1 MPFVMSLKQAY
12 LFACL
17 ILGSMVQAQNDSLA
31 YQDLVKHLS
40 SLKGLMADS
49 TWEHSRDSAIYRI
62 QFTASGNFI
71 DPKFHFNRNLNIR
84 SIERGVDSVKLYNIQ
99 VHPKSEK
106 RSHFFHGPLQIDLP
120 LQNPD
125 ADSILTFGNS
135 PSIWASLIYVESM
148 VFKKPVRI
156 PSIFPG
162 ASTEY
167 RVSNPTILSFQN
179 GKYLIIDLIQIRN
192 YGGQTDSGFVQTYF
206 LERLSP

>member
-1 MPFVMSLKQAY
+1 MSYKKSCL
-12 LFACL
+12 LVFL
-17 ILGSMVQAQNDSLA
+17 ILSSLVHAQNDSLA
-31 YQDLVKHLS
+31 YHDLFKHLTG
-40 SLKGLMADS
+40 LKGLIADS
-49 TWEHSRDSAIYRI
+49 TWEYTHDSALYRI
-62 QFTASGNFI
+62 LFSASGNFI

-84 SIERGVDSVKLYNIQ
+84 SIERDLDTVKLINIQ
-99 VHPKSEK
+99 VYPKSEK
-106 RSHFFHGPLQIDLP
+106 SSHFFQGTLQIDLP

-135 PSIWASLIYVESM
+135 PSIWASRIYVESM
-148 VFKKPVRI
+148 LFQKPVRI

-162 ASTEY
+162 TSTEY

-179 GKYLIIDLIQIRN
+179 GKYLIVDLIQIRN

>member
-1 MPFVMSLKQAY
+1 MSLKQA
-12 LFACL
+12 CL
-17 ILGSMVQAQNDSLA
+17 LVFLIFSGIVQAQNDSLA
-31 YQDLVKHLS
+31 YQDLFKHLS
-40 SLKGLMADS
+40 SFIGLNADS
-49 TWEHSRDSAIYRI
+49 TWEHSHDSASYRI
-62 QFTASGNFI
+62 LFSASGNFI

-84 SIERGVDSVKLYNIQ
+84 SIERGADTVKLYTIQ

-120 LQNPD
+120 LQNPE
-125 ADSILTFGNS
+125 ADSILTLGNS
-135 PSIWASLIYVESM
+135 PSIWASRIYVESM
-148 VFKKPVRI
+148 VFKNPIQI

-167 RVSNPTILSFQN
+167 ELSHPTILSFQN
-179 GKYLIIDLIQIRN
+179 GKYLIVDLIQIRN